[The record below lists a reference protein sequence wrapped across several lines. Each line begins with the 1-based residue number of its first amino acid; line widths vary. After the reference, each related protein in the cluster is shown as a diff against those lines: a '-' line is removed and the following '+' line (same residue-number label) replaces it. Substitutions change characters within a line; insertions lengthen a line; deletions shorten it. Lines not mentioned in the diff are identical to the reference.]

1 MVATFDCIDDVRR
14 CLSRHHP
21 VTVDD
26 PGLSRAAVALVLREG
41 LVGVEF
47 IAIHRA
53 HRRGDPWSGHM
64 ALPGGRQH
72 ESDADLPAT
81 AARETREEV
90 GVDLARHGTVIGALD
105 DLRAVGGRKVL
116 DLVIRPIVYATP
128 ADVELVP
135 CLAEVQSAFWIP
147 VASLRHPEAHG
158 TYQPYGPDVEY
169 PAFHY
174 RGHTIWG
181 LTHRILWNFFE
192 IMELGADPGPGD
204 ASGAADR

>member
-1 MVATFDCIDDVRR
+1 MVASFDCIDDVRR
-14 CLSRHHP
+14 RLRRHHP
-21 VTVDD
+21 LTVDD
-26 PGLSRAAVALVLREG
+26 PGLARSAVALVLREAPIG
-41 LVGVEF
+41 MEF

-90 GVDLARHGTVIGALD
+90 GVDLTRHGTVIGTLD

-116 DLVIRPIVYATP
+116 DLVIRPIVYAVP

-147 VASLRHPEAHG
+147 LASLRHPEAHG
-158 TYQPYGPDVEY
+158 TCQPYGPEVDY
-169 PAFHY
+169 PAFLY

-192 IMELGADPGPGD
+192 IMDLGTEP
-204 ASGAADR
+204 GAADDSGSAVR